1 MGPNSKDVIGD
12 RMQTGAAMPKR
23 KKKLNKKAGH
33 GGIDLSS
40 QLCSRYNK

>member
-23 KKKLNKKAGH
+23 KKNLTKKLGMVA
-33 GGIDLSS
+33 
-40 QLCSRYNK
+40 